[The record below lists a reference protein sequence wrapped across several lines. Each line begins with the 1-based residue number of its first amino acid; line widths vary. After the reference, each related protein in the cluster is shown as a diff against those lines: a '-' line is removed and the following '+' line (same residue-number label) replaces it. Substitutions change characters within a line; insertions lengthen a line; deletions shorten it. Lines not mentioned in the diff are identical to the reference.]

1 MWFYQIVI
9 GILINTINI
18 PFDNGANILGS
29 NKAPAKLE
37 NSFNFLDINKKV
49 DINCEEILSGIL
61 FQGYREVKKSLEDDK
76 LPIIVGGDHTISAC
90 SVAASNEF
98 CLKKNETLGVLWCDA
113 HADFNTILTS
123 SSKNIHGMPV
133 AILCGHT
140 LQSISNGPFLNPWQF
155 GYYGLRDIDCLE
167 LLRFQQFNM
176 NVLEEKDIDDW
187 LELFD
192 KVHVSFDLDCID
204 PCIFNSVN
212 TPVENGKSKIQ
223 IKHVF
228 KKIKNSK
235 KLQSLDIVEF
245 NPDKGDEKDIIEELV
260 KELF

>member
-1 MWFYQIVI
+1 MWIYQVVL
-9 GILINTINI
+9 GFLINTINI

-29 NKAPAKLE
+29 KNAPAKLS
-37 NSFNFLDINKKV
+37 NSLNFLEINKKV
-49 DINCEEILSGIL
+49 DINCQQILSAVL
-61 FQGYREVKKSLEDDK
+61 FEGYREVKKSLEDNK
-76 LPIIVGGDHTISAC
+76 FPIIVGGDHTIAAC

-98 CLKKNETLGVLWCDA
+98 SLKNNETLGVLWCDA

-123 SSKNIHGMPV
+123 SSKNLHGMPV

-140 LQSISNGPFLNPWQF
+140 LQAISNGPFLTPSQF
-155 GYYGLRDIDCLE
+155 GFYGTRDIDCLE
-167 LLRFQQFNM
+167 LLRFQQYNM
-176 NVLEEKDIDDW
+176 NILEEQDIDDW
-187 LELFD
+187 LLLFD

-223 IKHVF
+223 MKHVF

-235 KLQSLDIVEF
+235 KLQSLDIVEY
-245 NPDKGDEKDIIEELV
+245 NPDKGDEKDIVEELI